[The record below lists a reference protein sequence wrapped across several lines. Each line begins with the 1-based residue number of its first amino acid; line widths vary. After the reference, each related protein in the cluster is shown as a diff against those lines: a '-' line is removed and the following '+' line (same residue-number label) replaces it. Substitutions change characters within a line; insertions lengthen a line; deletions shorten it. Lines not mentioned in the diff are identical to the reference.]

1 MKTESST
8 NSPTATLAP
17 TKSQRDPVGLQATSP
32 PSHLTGDLRTMPPSS
47 LFSPLPILLALCSAR
62 PGASHGL
69 LCRRG
74 GYFLNILYRSSLWRR
89 GGLELLTRDAPL
101 LRWCVKSRVQG
112 FNGKR
117 TEHQMKEGGFFRSR
131 STLCWWC

>member
-32 PSHLTGDLRTMPPSS
+32 PSHLTGDLRT
-47 LFSPLPILLALCSAR
+47 LFPVEA
-62 PGASHGL
+62 
-69 LCRRG
+69 
-74 GYFLNILYRSSLWRR
+74 N
-89 GGLELLTRDAPL
+89 
-101 LRWCVKSRVQG
+101 SRG

-117 TEHQMKEGGFFRSR
+117 TEHQNAVKEKTAGFPGCIRSGF
-131 STLCWWC
+131 